1 MSISPSSFASDAVA
15 TGPGATRPRT
25 VIRPPSFVRFDL
37 AFNLIQLVEYR
48 DLLYTLTLHR
58 IKVRYKQTA
67 LGISWAILQP
77 LAMML
82 LFTLLFSLI
91 VKVLS
96 EGTPYAAFAYTAL
109 LPWTYFSTALSNG
122 ASGLVSNSQ
131 LLTKVYFPREI
142 LPLTYV
148 LAALFDFIIA
158 SSVMAALMIY
168 YKVPLTLTAL
178 YAIPI
183 ILVLT
188 LFVSAMTLLLS
199 ALQVH
204 LRDIGIAMP
213 LLLQAW
219 MFATPVAYP
228 LSAVPQQLRGF
239 YMLNPMAVIIENFR
253 RVILHGSAPDLRSL
267 GTVSLISLALLLA
280 SYVFFKRVE
289 ATAADTI

>member
-1 MSISPSSFASDAVA
+1 MMSISPSSFTSKASVLNCG
-15 TGPGATRPRT
+15 TTRSRT
-25 VIRPPSFVRFDL
+25 VIRPPSSMRFDL
-37 AFNLIQLVEYR
+37 AGNLARLIEYR
-48 DLLYTLTLHR
+48 DLLYTLSLHR
-58 IKVRYKQTA
+58 VKVRYKQTA
-67 LGISWAILQP
+67 LGILWAILQP
-77 LAMML
+77 LAIML

-91 VKVLS
+91 VKMPS
-96 EGTPYAAFAYTAL
+96 EGMPYAVFAYAGL
-109 LPWTYFSTALSNG
+109 LPWTFFSTALANG
-122 ASGLVSNSQ
+122 ANGLVSNSQ

-219 MFATPVAYP
+219 MFATP
-228 LSAVPQQLRGF
+228 
-239 YMLNPMAVIIENFR
+239 
-253 RVILHGSAPDLRSL
+253 RS
-267 GTVSLISLALLLA
+267 
-280 SYVFFKRVE
+280 
-289 ATAADTI
+289 